1 MSREDVS
8 GGSGGLRSLLILC
21 RRPEGFVVVSLEIEF
36 AAVAGNALV
45 LLLAF
50 FCFDRKRQIGTMIR
64 RATVGGDVS
73 AFRCQI

>member
-1 MSREDVS
+1 MSREDAS

-45 LLLAF
+45 LRLAF
-50 FCFDRKRQIGTMIR
+50 FCDRKRQIGTMIR
-64 RATVGGDVS
+64 RATVGRDVS
-73 AFRCQI
+73 TFRCQI